1 MKKSEAAKL
10 LNDLMTYY
18 GANKD
23 SYQSAMEL
31 YLSEFCK
38 CPASK
43 AKQLF
48 QRIVKTFRFFPKLA
62 ELDFIERK
70 MKPQGPVTITN
81 TEFCFACKNTGVI
94 FYRKKV
100 QSMGCWWEYEFTSR
114 CPCCEKGK
122 QYPDFPSFL
131 QVCTQLELDDL
142 MEYNR
147 RWLRPTQAEL
157 EEAKQAVAEYVRLP
171 V

>member
-23 SYQSAMEL
+23 SYKSAMEL

-62 ELDFIERK
+62 ELGFIERELHA
-70 MKPQGPVTITN
+70 QAPVTITN
-81 TEFCFACKNTGVI
+81 STFCFACKNTGVI

-100 QSMGCWWEYEFTSR
+100 QSMGCWWEYAFTSR

-142 MEYNR
+142 IEYNR
-147 RWLRPTQAEL
+147 RLLNPTPDEL
-157 EEAKQAVAEYVRLP
+157 TRAMKTVQDYEWLP